1 MDNRPQ
7 TTDDLKEELR
17 NLGANLKEVLR
28 TAWEREERKKAQADV
43 EAGLAELVAALS
55 QISKE
60 LAETPAGQR
69 LRTEAKDLQARVQ
82 SGEVQEKVHS
92 ELLEALRKVNA
103 DLRKVSNR
111 WGAAGGGEAPGGHS
125 TTPPEA
131 SATPGQ
137 RA

>member
-55 QISKE
+55 EISKE
-60 LAETPAGQR
+60 LTESPAGQR
-69 LRTEAKDLQARVQ
+69 LRAEAKDLQARVQ
-82 SGEVQEKVHS
+82 TGEVQEKVHY

-111 WGAAGGGEAPGGHS
+111 WGAAGGGEAAGGQD
-125 TTPPEA
+125 TTPPDA
-131 SATPGQ
+131 SSQSGQ
-137 RA
+137 GA